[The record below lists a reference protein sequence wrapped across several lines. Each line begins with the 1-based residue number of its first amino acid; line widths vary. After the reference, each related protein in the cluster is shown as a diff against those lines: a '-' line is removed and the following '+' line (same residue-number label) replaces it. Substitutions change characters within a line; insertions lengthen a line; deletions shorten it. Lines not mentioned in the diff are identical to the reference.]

1 MPIIAVVNQKGGA
14 GKSTVAVHLA
24 RWLHKNAT
32 SQATKKQAPTT
43 TRAKVKAK
51 THKVKIHL
59 VEDSVA
65 PKLPVIIVDSDAQR
79 SSSTWIARLQQDIP
93 CQVLQ
98 TSDELLEEL
107 PKLSQQYDWVIVD
120 GPAALSEVTRAIV
133 LVADLALV
141 PCQPTGVDLES
152 ASDTVRLLNQA
163 QRVRQG
169 DPKAALF
176 VNRAVKGTRLKDE
189 ALEVL
194 QVMPGVT
201 VLNVVVHQRQIL
213 ADAFGQNATVFDLT
227 GSTAGIARRELE
239 SLFKDALEVLNG

>member
-24 RWLHKNAT
+24 RWLHKVQSGT
-32 SQATKKQAPTT
+32 SSLAAKGKKNKNVTAETLSL
-43 TRAKVKAK
+43 KSMV
-51 THKVKIHL
+51 IL
-59 VEDSVA
+59 VDA
-65 PKLPVIIVDSDAQR
+65 DAQK
-79 SSSTWIARLQQDIP
+79 SSSSWLSRLQYQIP
-93 CQVLQ
+93 CQIIQ
-98 TSDELLEEL
+98 TPDELLDEI
-107 PKLSQQYDWVIVD
+107 PKLSEHYEWVIVD
-120 GPAALSEVTRAIV
+120 GPAALSETTRAIV
-133 LVADLALV
+133 LVADVALV

-169 DPKAALF
+169 APHAVLF
-176 VNRAVKGTRLKDE
+176 VNRAVKGTRLKEE

-194 QVMPGVT
+194 KVMPGVVVLDT
-201 VLNVVVHQRQIL
+201 VIHQRQIL

-239 SLFKDALEVLNG
+239 SLFKKALEKLNV

>member
-24 RWLHKNAT
+24 RWLHKIQPKQSAP
-32 SQATKKQAPTT
+32 AKAPPAKGKKNKAVKMESLP
-43 TRAKVKAK
+43 AKQ
-51 THKVKIHL
+51 T
-59 VEDSVA
+59 
-65 PKLPVIIVDSDAQR
+65 VIVVDADAQR
-79 SSSTWIARLQQDIP
+79 SSSSWLARLQDQMP
-93 CQVLQ
+93 CQIIQ
-98 TSDELLEEL
+98 TPDELLDEL
-107 PKLSQQYDWVIVD
+107 PKLSELYEWVIVD
-120 GPAALSEVTRAIV
+120 GPAALSETTRAIV
-133 LVADLALV
+133 LVADIALV

-169 DPKAALF
+169 APKAILF
-176 VNRAVKGTRLKDE
+176 VNRAVKGTRLKEE

-194 QVMPGVT
+194 KVMPGVT
-201 VLNVVVHQRQIL
+201 VLDVVIHQRQIL

-239 SLFKDALEVLNG
+239 VLFKKALEELDV